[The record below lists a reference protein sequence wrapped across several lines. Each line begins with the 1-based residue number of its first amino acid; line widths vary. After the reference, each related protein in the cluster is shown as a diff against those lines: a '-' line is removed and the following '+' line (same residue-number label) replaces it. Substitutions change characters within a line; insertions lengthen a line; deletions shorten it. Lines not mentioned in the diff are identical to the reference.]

1 MEIPESGRINPQYL
15 HRRRHTMPAFG
26 WDDIED
32 IAIGLTEE
40 HPELE
45 PLKVRFT
52 DLARMVSELPDFTG
66 GPLDVSNGRANESR
80 LEAIQMAW
88 LDEVNDK

>member
-1 MEIPESGRINPQYL
+1 
-15 HRRRHTMPAFG
+15 
-26 WDDIED
+26 
-32 IAIGLTEE
+32 
-40 HPELE
+40 
-45 PLKVRFT
+45 
-52 DLARMVSELPDFTG
+52 MVSELPDFTG

>member
-1 MEIPESGRINPQYL
+1 
-15 HRRRHTMPAFG
+15 MPAFG

-40 HPELE
+40 HPDLE

-80 LEAIQMAW
+80 LEAIQIAW
-88 LDEVNDK
+88 LEEVNDK